1 MTQNEFPGKNP
12 ENFEKFSRFF
22 PGPHFL
28 TFKLFNLLIDLLRK
42 LINEIK
48 ILCGQRWGAGK
59 KRDAVSKVQ
68 RVFPALLNWRMITMI
83 LFFLGCVVRRRFD

>member
-22 PGPHFL
+22 PGPRFL
-28 TFKLFNLLIDLLRK
+28 PFKLFNLLIDLLRK

-48 ILCGQRWGAGK
+48 ILCGQRWGGGK
-59 KRDAVSKVQ
+59 ETGRCFKSTTCLSRAPQLENDHHDFV
-68 RVFPALLNWRMITMI
+68 
-83 LFFLGCVVRRRFD
+83 FLGMCGAPEI